1 MIKSLQ
7 SNLEKV
13 IFGKTNKI
21 ELVLTCL
28 VAGGHILLE
37 DIPGVGKTILAR
49 ALAASLGGDFKRIQ
63 FTPDL
68 LPADITG
75 TMVFNPKN
83 SNFSFLPGPIFANV
97 VLGDE
102 INRASPRTQSA
113 MLECMSER
121 QVSIDGK
128 THRLNRP
135 FFFIAT
141 ENPVEYH
148 GTYPLP
154 EAQLDR
160 FMMRLGIGYP
170 DNATE
175 LSILFA
181 QQAAHPLT
189 TLQPIVSLEDLIT
202 AQNKVRAV
210 TVSKPVGQ
218 YIVALAEA
226 TRSHADIA
234 LGMSTR
240 GSIMLFRA
248 CQALA
253 FIRERD
259 HVLPDDVKALT
270 IPVVAHRLSLA
281 PKAKH
286 SGMSKDILLTSILK
300 KLPVPL

>member
-1 MIKSLQ
+1 MINSLQ

-13 IFGKTNKI
+13 ILGKTNKI

-28 VAGGHILLE
+28 VAGGHLLLE

-63 FTPDL
+63 FTPDM

-75 TMVFNPKN
+75 TMLFNPK
-83 SNFSFLPGPIFANV
+83 SSHFSFHPGPIFANI

-128 THRLNRP
+128 THQLHRP

-160 FMMRLGIGYP
+160 FMMRLGMGYP
-170 DNATE
+170 DKATE

-202 AQNKVRAV
+202 AQDRVRAV

-234 LGMSTR
+234 LGMSPR

-286 SGMSKDILLTSILK
+286 SGMRKDTLLTSILK
-300 KLPVPL
+300 ELPVPL

>member
-1 MIKSLQ
+1 MINSLK

-13 IFGKTNKI
+13 ILGKTGKI

-28 VAGGHILLE
+28 VAGGHLLLE

-68 LPADITG
+68 LPADVTG
-75 TMVFNPKN
+75 TMVFNPGR
-83 SNFSFLPGPIFANV
+83 SSFSFHPGPVFANI

-113 MLECMSER
+113 MLECMSES

-128 THRLNRP
+128 THQLNRP
-135 FFFIAT
+135 FMVIAT

-160 FMMRLGIGYP
+160 FMMRLEIGYP
-170 DNATE
+170 DKETE
-175 LSILFA
+175 LGILFA
-181 QQAAHPLT
+181 QQKTHPLEHV
-189 TLQPIVSLEDLIT
+189 QSVVSLGDLIK
-202 AQNKVRAV
+202 AQDTVRAL
-210 TVSKPVGQ
+210 TVSEPVGR
-218 YIVALAEA
+218 YIIALAEA

-234 LGMSTR
+234 LGMSPR
-240 GSIMLFRA
+240 GSLMLFRA

-253 FIRERD
+253 WIRSRD
-259 HVLPDDVKALT
+259 HVLPDDVKALAV
-270 IPVVAHRLSLA
+270 PVVAHRLALA

-286 SGMSKDILLTSILK
+286 SGQKTESLVSALLEE
-300 KLPVPL
+300 LPVPT